1 MAERERV
8 SRLFA
13 EAAAVLQE
21 FQTEVLGF
29 IDEGEAAM
37 LGRSQ
42 GDLRRQEEQRSRL
55 SRARHNLSQVP
66 EADSV
71 SFLQVSATPRARQ
84 APKLGGGGGAA
95 FGAVPASWRS
105 CLLPGGAAAARLDL
119 KGICLAQELLAL
131 RLALEEG
138 CGPGPGP
145 PRELSFTKSSQAVR
159 AVQAVLAAA
168 CSSQWEQLRG
178 LGGDED
184 GLQKPG
190 TEGGRPPASDS
201 PFPRLPAQGPR
212 PGARSG
218 VEDGNCALRRVG
230 PQILPGTRATTL

>member
-84 APKLGGGGGAA
+84 APKLGGGGGGGGGGGLPSGLCRPPG
-95 FGAVPASWRS
+95 GAV

-159 AVQAVLAAA
+159 AVRAVLAAA

-218 VEDGNCALRRVG
+218 VEDGNCA
-230 PQILPGTRATTL
+230 